1 MKTIKTILLVTMIM
15 GLQLSFAQS
24 NSSKLFKVHQY
35 ASPVSGILSNSY
47 IIELDK
53 SVVVVDGT
61 LLVSTAKNLKA
72 KLDSIGKP
80 IVGIL
85 VTHGHPDHY
94 NGLGTI
100 ATKNT
105 PIYATQ
111 AVLNVIT
118 KSDAAKEKQWTPMFG
133 DDWPKNR
140 IFPNKTLA
148 NKGSVTFEGVEF
160 TVNEVG
166 VGESDADTYWVAKHN
181 KKQYAFIGD
190 IVLEGVHAYMS
201 DGHYNE
207 WLTNLKTIRPAMNKM
222 TVIYPGHGAS
232 GNATMFDWEKGY
244 IDAYLVAVKKIG
256 NGSPTLNDAQK
267 AMLTKEMKAYLP
279 TDKLEFLIGLGADV
293 VATRMSKE

>member
-1 MKTIKTILLVTMIM
+1 MKKLILISTMLL
-15 GLQLSFAQS
+15 GLQFSFAQTKV
-24 NSSKLFKVHQY
+24 SKLFKVHQY
-35 ASPVSGILSNSY
+35 ASPVAGILSNSY

-72 KLDSIGKP
+72 KIDSIGKP

-100 ATKNT
+100 ATKET

-118 KSDAAKEKQWTPMFG
+118 KSDDAKEKQWTPMFG
-133 DDWPKNR
+133 DEWPKNR
-140 IFPNKTLA
+140 ILPNKTLA
-148 NKGSVTFEGVEF
+148 NKGSVIFEGITF

-166 VGESDADTYWVAKHN
+166 VGESDADTYWVAKHD

-201 DGHYNE
+201 DGHYKE
-207 WLTNLKTIRPAMNKM
+207 WLKNLKTLKPVMNKM
-222 TVIYPGHGAS
+222 AVIYPGHGAF
-232 GNATMFDWEKGY
+232 GDAKMFDWQKGY

-256 NGSPTLNDAQK
+256 NGSATLNDAQK
-267 AMLTKEMKAYLP
+267 AALVKEMKAYLP
-279 TDKLEFLIGLGADV
+279 NDKLEFLIGLGADV
-293 VATRMSKE
+293 VATRLSKE